1 LSGSE
6 FVRLY
11 KEDMPSV
18 TIIGDAF
25 IDVMVPVSGISP
37 GATYHREI
45 TTRCGGTANVAFCLS
60 RLGKEDICFVGRV
73 GDDAQGAYFR
83 NSIKAQ
89 GVRDLTFLDSNRTTG
104 LCLSLV
110 FADGERAM
118 IANRGAND
126 GLTIKEVDT
135 CFQSIQ
141 ESKIAYFS
149 GYSLL
154 YNAESIYYL
163 MRKLKRKCEI
173 WFNPGAPNIVQNC
186 FRDTIGEI
194 VDVLVLNRDEARR
207 ITGKEETDQMV
218 AELGKMVNLAAV
230 TLGREGCI
238 VARDGGWITV
248 SGDTLLTGVNTTGAG
263 DAFAAGFIAGRLK
276 NLEDVECARLANK
289 VAVDFLLR
297 KE

>member
-1 LSGSE
+1 
-6 FVRLY
+6 
-11 KEDMPSV
+11 
-18 TIIGDAF
+18 
-25 IDVMVPVSGISP
+25 
-37 GATYHREI
+37 
-45 TTRCGGTANVAFCLS
+45 
-60 RLGKEDICFVGRV
+60 
-73 GDDAQGAYFR
+73 
-83 NSIKAQ
+83 
-89 GVRDLTFLDSNRTTG
+89 
-104 LCLSLV
+104 
-110 FADGERAM
+110 M